1 MDEKKFVRLSQI
13 LAFFV
18 EFVKTKG
25 DRAGQTA
32 NGQALFNVGK

>member
-25 DRAGQTA
+25 VEPVKQPMDKP
-32 NGQALFNVGK
+32 FPM